1 MVNIGWYL
9 IRMMSFDV
17 VNNNVYVVFF
27 VFILSVG
34 IIVLIIN
41 VSVSSVDIVIL
52 VVDMGLVIG
61 IVCVVLF
68 IML

>member
-1 MVNIGWYL
+1 M

>member
-1 MVNIGWYL
+1 
-9 IRMMSFDV
+9 MMSFDV